1 MTTGTQKT
9 LSVERSALSV
19 QPRRN
24 LGARL
29 ALVLC
34 GLGLLLAVS
43 IIAAAGLGAVSI
55 PPAELLHSVLNRLRG
70 VAGGAGGVGDM
81 DQLLWSLRL
90 PRIAL
95 GAIAGAALSLAGGSL
110 QGLLLN
116 PLADPY
122 LIGVSA
128 GAALGASVSYKMSEG
143 AASTIPIL
151 GRFIDV
157 AVGLGRTFAAFIAA
171 IITLLIVY
179 RLALRQGR
187 VGRESFVLA
196 GIVVG
201 SFMWSLLTLILATSQ
216 GGQLTGIVTWLL
228 GNLTLVS
235 SWSSVWLAGIVTL
248 VAGLCLYAFS
258 RDLNLISLGEE
269 PAKQMGVEVER
280 LKKVVIVLAA
290 VLTATAVSVSGVI
303 GFVGLIIPHIA
314 RRLWGPDH
322 RLLLPASALLGA
334 IFLIWADTLAR
345 IATEI
350 LPVGVITSLLGAPF
364 FCYLL
369 VSARRKAED

>member
-1 MTTGTQKT
+1 MKT
-9 LSVERSALSV
+9 KSLSVERSAFSV
-19 QPRRN
+19 TAHRS
-24 LGARL
+24 LAGRL

-55 PPAELLHSVLNRLRG
+55 PPAELLHSLLNRLRG
-70 VAGGAGGVGDM
+70 VAGGAGDM

-128 GAALGASVSYKMSEG
+128 GAALGASVSYKISEG
-143 AASTIPIL
+143 AVLTIPIL

-179 RLALRQGR
+179 RLSLRQGR

-196 GIVVG
+196 GVVVG

-235 SWSSVWLAGIVTL
+235 SWSSVWMAGIVTL

-280 LKKVVIVLAA
+280 LKKVVIILAA

-345 IATEI
+345 VATEI